1 MIRWITKHRLK
12 KIADNDANGIYGE
25 FLIQR
30 QIKLE
35 DITVENIDFHPS
47 DWMKSLVSNYK
58 NSVEQF
64 VNKRNDIVKLYDK
77 IRRYYAEYSE
87 TKKEFNDKKSDILS
101 DIADIDLEITGL
113 EKNIT
118 DLSKLLSDFH
128 MGKSLP
134 SGLTS
139 YKLKSSKA
147 KYEEE
152 LCQKRAQKKSLS
164 NISSMQK
171 ENNIRM
177 KEYRDK
183 VKQVEYEFNKKVD
196 LLYKR
201 IHKMEIKYNEQISYY
216 WMKLCEYIQYVY
228 FEDDKLIVK
237 YKEFIQI
244 TEPVK
249 RIKDIALFCGTAL
262 PSKNDL
268 FKSERTFINT
278 TINQDMGI
286 EYDV

>member
-1 MIRWITKHRLK
+1 
-12 KIADNDANGIYGE
+12 
-25 FLIQR
+25 
-30 QIKLE
+30 
-35 DITVENIDFHPS
+35 
-47 DWMKSLVSNYK
+47 
-58 NSVEQF
+58 
-64 VNKRNDIVKLYDK
+64 
-77 IRRYYAEYSE
+77 
-87 TKKEFNDKKSDILS
+87 
-101 DIADIDLEITGL
+101 
-113 EKNIT
+113 
-118 DLSKLLSDFH
+118 

>member
-113 EKNIT
+113 EKI
-118 DLSKLLSDFH
+118 
-128 MGKSLP
+128 
-134 SGLTS
+134 
-139 YKLKSSKA
+139 
-147 KYEEE
+147 
-152 LCQKRAQKKSLS
+152 
-164 NISSMQK
+164 
-171 ENNIRM
+171 
-177 KEYRDK
+177 
-183 VKQVEYEFNKKVD
+183 
-196 LLYKR
+196 
-201 IHKMEIKYNEQISYY
+201 
-216 WMKLCEYIQYVY
+216 
-228 FEDDKLIVK
+228 
-237 YKEFIQI
+237 
-244 TEPVK
+244 
-249 RIKDIALFCGTAL
+249 
-262 PSKNDL
+262 
-268 FKSERTFINT
+268 
-278 TINQDMGI
+278 
-286 EYDV
+286 